1 MRMLKL
7 KTGSNTGSD
16 TLTRD
21 PTLPKSLT
29 RKPSSHGVY
38 VHQCLEKIPDIF
50 SREVSKHRPILIFFW
65 HKYL

>member
-1 MRMLKL
+1 MLKL

-29 RKPSSHGVY
+29 RKPGSMAYMCIS
-38 VHQCLEKIPDIF
+38 I
-50 SREVSKHRPILIFFW
+50 SKKSPTFLAVKWANTVRF
-65 HKYL
+65 